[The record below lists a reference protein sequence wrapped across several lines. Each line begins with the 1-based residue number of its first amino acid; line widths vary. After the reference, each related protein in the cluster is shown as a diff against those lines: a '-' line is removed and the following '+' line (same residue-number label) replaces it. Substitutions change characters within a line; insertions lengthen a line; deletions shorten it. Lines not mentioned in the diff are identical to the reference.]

1 MRKKY
6 LFISIAVIL
15 IVVTGILCMRVMTLR
30 NMEPVLSGKE
40 AEETLQNY
48 LIDAGRWSDEY
59 VLNPL
64 SPIKIG
70 NDDAY
75 HFEVRFKDTVEVV
88 GGRLSSNYAITAD
101 GNIVFWYDPADDVW
115 IVQE

>member
-1 MRKKY
+1 MV
-6 LFISIAVIL
+6 SIDIIL
-15 IVVTGILCMRVMTLR
+15 SVGIVD
-30 NMEPVLSGKE
+30 MESVVFGKE

-48 LIDAGRWSDEY
+48 LINAGRWSDEY

-70 NDDAY
+70 NDDA
-75 HFEVRFKDTVEVV
+75 
-88 GGRLSSNYAITAD
+88 
-101 GNIVFWYDPADDVW
+101 W